1 MSWTRTDLSNF
12 AFFHNF
18 QLCSP
23 NELFSVLKGVHH
35 QSADHHQSDVSAS
48 LPSVAT
54 AANGPSPIPAGRS
67 IRPKGLQSISE
78 VLLTGASGILGAQ
91 EVDLSSTKVRP
102 SESVLRSSQSA
113 KVCVCVEIDNA
124 YPPHPLNPSSFFCF
138 RVPSLE

>member
-1 MSWTRTDLSNF
+1 MSWTSTDLSNF
-12 AFFHNF
+12 ASFFQF

-35 QSADHHQSDVSAS
+35 QSDVSAS
-48 LPSVAT
+48 LPSVAAAAT
-54 AANGPSPIPAGRS
+54 TANGPSPVPAGRS

-113 KVCVCVEIDNA
+113 KVCVCRNQ
-124 YPPHPLNPSSFFCF
+124 
-138 RVPSLE
+138 